1 MSSLNALD
9 KVIIRLLKVT
19 IIVSTFLIL
28 VNGMSKRQT
37 LDRFG
42 FSGQL
47 G

>member
-1 MSSLNALD
+1 MRSLNALD

-28 VNGMSKRQT
+28 VNA